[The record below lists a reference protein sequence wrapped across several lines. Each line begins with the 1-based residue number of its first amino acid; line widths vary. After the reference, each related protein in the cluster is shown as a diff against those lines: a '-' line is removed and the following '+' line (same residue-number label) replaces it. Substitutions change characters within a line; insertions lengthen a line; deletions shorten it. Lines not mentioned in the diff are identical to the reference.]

1 MLGSRVKSEYMKLK
15 EWLKDEND
23 SPEPS
28 YWAKPD
34 WMVPVLI
41 GGGSR
46 TIIHFN
52 NIQSTVT
59 QNFLINGPD
68 L

>member
-28 YWAKPD
+28 NWANLD
-34 WMVPVLI
+34 WMVPVLTV
-41 GGGSR
+41 GGSR
-46 TIIHFN
+46 TLLTAAALLVFFN
-52 NIQSTVT
+52 YS
-59 QNFLINGPD
+59 L
-68 L
+68 